1 MNQQCIGVRV
11 KNSFLLV
18 FILILTSCSSTAYND
33 SDIDKISIDMGVLNQ
48 RLVGYLY
55 RKELKKDL
63 RSLDKDIYVTSALKI
78 KDPSEVE
85 YTNLLKKDGVVI
97 QAKGMKADF
106 VVCVKDLK
114 PLLVLCDKASTPF
127 VEKVI
132 KNKNLNL
139 GELIKEL

>member
-1 MNQQCIGVRV
+1 MNQQCIGARV
-11 KNSFLLV
+11 KKSFLLI
-18 FILILTSCSSTAYND
+18 FILFLTSCSSTVYKD
-33 SDIDKISIDMGVLNQ
+33 SEIDKISIDMGVLNQ

-63 RSLDKDIYVTSALKI
+63 RSLDKDIYVKSALKI

-85 YTNLLKKDGVVI
+85 YANLLKKDGVEI

-114 PLLVLCDKASTPF
+114 PFLVLCDKASTPF
-127 VEKVI
+127 IEKVI
-132 KNKNLNL
+132 KNKNI
-139 GELIKEL
+139 ELSEVILKI

>member
-18 FILILTSCSSTAYND
+18 FILILTSCSSTTYKD
-33 SDIDKISIDMGVLNQ
+33 SEVDKISIDMGVLNQ

-63 RSLDKDIYVTSALKI
+63 RSLDKDIYVKSALKI

-85 YTNLLKKDGVVI
+85 YANLLIKDGVEI

-114 PLLVLCDKASTPF
+114 PLLVLCDRASTPF
-127 VEKVI
+127 VEKVV
-132 KNKNLNL
+132 KDKNLNL
-139 GELIKEL
+139 ESLVKEL

>member
-1 MNQQCIGVRV
+1 
-11 KNSFLLV
+11 
-18 FILILTSCSSTAYND
+18 
-33 SDIDKISIDMGVLNQ
+33 MGVLNQ